1 MSLISQCWHYT
12 HVVFAPFIRSLF
24 HIGVPEIAMVEHK
37 KESLTATLTIRP
49 KQPSLHTPSDLY
61 TIKGYCVRSRVDDD
75 WKVIL
80 EKELQPDETLD
91 EEFSVD
97 VRLALVK
104 KRKVCQYE
112 VSLEYG
118 GIRDVRSVIFDEN
131 VGAIGEYCTA
141 FQYCSK

>member
-1 MSLISQCWHYT
+1 MTC
-12 HVVFAPFIRSLF
+12 FALGLCS
-24 HIGVPEIAMVEHK
+24 IGVPEIATVEHK

-49 KQPSLHTPSDLY
+49 NQPSLHTPSDPY

-97 VRLALVK
+97 VRLTLVK

-112 VSLEYG
+112 VLLEYG
-118 GIRDVRSVIFDEN
+118 GISDVRSVIFDEI
-131 VGAIGEYCTA
+131 VGAIGEYCTN
-141 FQYCSK
+141 